1 MNNLAAIINEQGL
14 LPLTTIIKISIA
26 FILGGIIGLERE
38 SKGKPVGF
46 KTCVILSVASCVLT
60 VVSIQSAEYY
70 AEISMNIRSD
80 PMRLAA
86 QIISG
91 VGFLGAES
99 FCTDMTMLSLVL
111 LLQQL
116 SGHLQGWESP
126 VEPVFIFM
134 LFLPRLYFY
143 SPSN

>member
-14 LPLTTIIKISIA
+14 LPLTTIIKISIS

-80 PMRLAA
+80 PMRLAPQVIPTPADA
-86 QIISG
+86 QTIAAVVRPEIASSCRCRMTPAPRKPTPLII
-91 VGFLGAES
+91 
-99 FCTDMTMLSLVL
+99 
-111 LLQQL
+111 
-116 SGHLQGWESP
+116 
-126 VEPVFIFM
+126 
-134 LFLPRLYFY
+134 
-143 SPSN
+143 